1 MVQID
6 SKSRPLSS
14 NRLPWN
20 DRFSKPEVDQLS
32 AHYDGS
38 ACALFD
44 SARKNVSQSE
54 SVEERLAWQGLP
66 WRWTLVFEHP
76 SDPTRAF
83 AYLVPDPATPK
94 ISVPLTPE
102 MIQRLPLKRM
112 KKTIRDGIET
122 GNRINSVIWA
132 CWDIGS
138 ENQLDEILD
147 IVNCK
152 LAYIEEQGPASNSR

>member
-14 NRLPWN
+14 NRLPWA
-20 DRFSKPEVDQLS
+20 DRFSKPEVGQLS

-38 ACALFD
+38 TSALFD
-44 SARKNVSQSE
+44 SARENVARQQA
-54 SVEERLAWQGLP
+54 VEERLAWQGLP

-83 AYLVPDPATPK
+83 AYLVPDPQSLK

-102 MIQRLPLKRM
+102 MIQRLPLRRM

-122 GNRINSVIWA
+122 GNRINSVVWA

-147 IVNCK
+147 IVQCK
-152 LAYIEEQGPASNSR
+152 LAYIEEHGSAPKSR